1 MNFARAYSH
10 IIGTVLIVICLALP
24 TTNRAHAAAGEG
36 SSPPIQ
42 SECSMADAAPCGGCP
57 CSDGQ
62 GSDCC
67 GSSFCSC
74 ECHAPL
80 SRDHRI
86 VYAPVIVTQG
96 FREPTGSSPQVYLSI
111 FVPPQ
116 NPA

>member
-1 MNFARAYSH
+1 MKFARAYSH
-10 IIGTVLIVICLALP
+10 IIGTFLIIICLALAAS
-24 TTNRAHAAAGEG
+24 NLAYAAAGEG
-36 SSPPIQ
+36 DSTQIQ
-42 SECSMADAAPCGGCP
+42 SDCSMAVAAPCGGCP
-57 CSDGQ
+57 CTDGQ

-96 FREPTGSSPQVYLSI
+96 FREPTGSLPQVYLSI